1 LETSEE
7 KHRSLRNP
15 DGEAERAVL
24 VGIDTGDGSAER
36 SMAELAELVRTAGG
50 VACVVSVQSRSS
62 PHAGT
67 YVGKGKVAEIGLI
80 IESEDLDIAVTND
93 PLSPRQQRAL
103 EREWGVPVIDRTEV
117 ILDIFAQRARSR
129 EGKLQ
134 VELAQLEYLLPRLT
148 GRGEVLSRLGGG
160 IGTRGPGETQLEVD
174 RRRIRARIAR
184 LHESIREIRGRRQ
197 IERQSREEQE
207 RFTAALVGYTN
218 AGKSTLL
225 NRLAG
230 ADAYVDDLLF
240 ATLDPTTRAVETPD
254 GPRILLTDTVGFIE
268 KLPHNLVAA
277 FAATLEEAAAAQLLL
292 HVVDASDPA
301 AADKIEAVYAVLE
314 ELGILD
320 RPSLL
325 LLNKIDKAT
334 PEQLA
339 ELPEGDHVLQVSA
352 RTGAGLEDLRQ
363 ALAEQASTLLRVVRL
378 VVPFAEMDRLAE
390 VRRRGRLIEER
401 YEADGVHVVAEVPRD
416 VAGRLGALV
425 VNARG
430 R

>member
-1 LETSEE
+1 L
-7 KHRSLRNP
+7 HNP

-24 VGIDTGDGSAER
+24 VGLDAGDGSAAR

-50 VACVVSVQSRSS
+50 MASVVSVQPRSS
-62 PHAGT
+62 PHAAT

-80 IESEDLDIAVTND
+80 IDSEDLDIAVTND

-174 RRRIRARIAR
+174 RRRIRARVTR
-184 LHESIREIRGRRQ
+184 LRDSIREVRGRRQ
-197 IERQSREEQE
+197 VERQSREEQG

-225 NRLAG
+225 NALAG

-254 GPRILLTDTVGFIE
+254 GLRILLTDTVGFIE

-277 FAATLEEAAAAQLLL
+277 FAATLEEATAAQLLL

-314 ELGILD
+314 ELGVLD

-325 LLNKIDKAT
+325 LLNKADATT

-339 ELPEGDHVLQVSA
+339 ELPEGENVLQVSA
-352 RTGAGLEDLRQ
+352 LTGAGFDDLRQ
-363 ALAEQASTLLRVVRL
+363 ALAERASTTLRVVRL
-378 VVPFAEMDRLAE
+378 VVPFTEMDRLNE
-390 VRRRGRLIEER
+390 LRRRGRLVEER

-416 VAGRLGALV
+416 VAGRLEALAV
-425 VNARG
+425 GVKAR
-430 R
+430 

>member
-1 LETSEE
+1 M
-7 KHRSLRNP
+7 HNP

-24 VGIDTGDGSAER
+24 VGLDAGDGSAAR

-50 VACVVSVQSRSS
+50 MASVVSVQPRSS
-62 PHAGT
+62 PHAAT

-80 IESEDLDIAVTND
+80 IDSEDLDIAVTND

-174 RRRIRARIAR
+174 RRRIRARVTR
-184 LHESIREIRGRRQ
+184 LRDSIREVRGRRQ
-197 IERQSREEQE
+197 VERQSREEQG

-225 NRLAG
+225 NALAG

-254 GPRILLTDTVGFIE
+254 GLRILLTDTVGFIE

-277 FAATLEEAAAAQLLL
+277 FAATLEEATAAQLLL

-314 ELGILD
+314 ELGVLD

-325 LLNKIDKAT
+325 LLNKADATT

-339 ELPEGDHVLQVSA
+339 ELPEGENVLQVSA
-352 RTGAGLEDLRQ
+352 LTGAGFDDLRQ
-363 ALAEQASTLLRVVRL
+363 ALAERASTTLRVVRL
-378 VVPFAEMDRLAE
+378 VVPFTEMDRLNE
-390 VRRRGRLIEER
+390 LRRRGRLVEER

-416 VAGRLGALV
+416 VAGRLEALAV
-425 VNARG
+425 GVKAR
-430 R
+430 